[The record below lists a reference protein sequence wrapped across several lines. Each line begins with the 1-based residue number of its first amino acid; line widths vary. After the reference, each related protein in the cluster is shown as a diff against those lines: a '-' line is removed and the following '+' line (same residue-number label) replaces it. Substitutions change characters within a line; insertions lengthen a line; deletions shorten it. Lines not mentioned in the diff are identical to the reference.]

1 MYFITLKNT
10 IKPFLQVEILPLL
23 KINKKKN
30 KLSIYIINF
39 LFF

>member
-23 KINKKKN
+23 KINKKKI
-30 KLSIYIINF
+30 SCQYI
-39 LFF
+39 L